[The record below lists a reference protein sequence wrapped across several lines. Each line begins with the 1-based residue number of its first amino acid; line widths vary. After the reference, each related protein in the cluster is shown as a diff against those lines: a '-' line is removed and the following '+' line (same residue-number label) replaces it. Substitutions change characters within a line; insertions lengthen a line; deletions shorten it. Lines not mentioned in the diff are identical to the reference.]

1 MKKLDA
7 EPRLQGASA
16 SVIEWA
22 RKVVQAV
29 NALSN
34 AFTGD
39 ALKIANGGTGA
50 TTAAGARDALGA
62 QLEPG
67 IVGFTAAAVPPPGW
81 LKRNGAAVSRTTY
94 AALFAAI
101 GTTYGA
107 GDGSTT
113 FNLPEARGEF
123 DRGWDDGRGIDPARV
138 RGSSQGDALQGHNH
152 QIQSAIG
159 TALGASYNAVIVGTY
174 LATENMSSRG
184 TFATVIEGN
193 GVNGSPRV
201 ANETRA
207 RNVAYL
213 AIIKY

>member
-1 MKKLDA
+1 MKKLDT
-7 EPRLQGASA
+7 EPRLQGASP

-22 RKVVQAV
+22 RKVVQAA
-29 NALSN
+29 NALAS

-39 ALKIANGGTGA
+39 VLKIANGGTGA
-50 TTAAGARDALGA
+50 STAAGARDALGA

-67 IVGFTAAAVPPPGW
+67 CIGFTAAAVPPSGW

-123 DRGWDDGRGIDPARV
+123 DRGWDDGRGIDAGRV
-138 RGSSQGDALQGHNH
+138 RGSFQADAFRTHTHGYLRPNAAGPG
-152 QIQSAIG
+152 AAYPGGAGPVDPAGG
-159 TALGASYNAVIVGTY
+159 TTDPAGGT
-174 LATENMSSRG
+174 
-184 TFATVIEGN
+184 
-193 GVNGSPRV
+193 
-201 ANETRA
+201 ETRP

-213 AIIKY
+213 AIIKF